1 MYTRLPSSSLRVTG
15 PDRLDFVQGQMTAH
29 LKAVPVLGQVLACF
43 LNHKGQI
50 EFVARIYRRDHD
62 LYLHL
67 WEGQAA
73 GLKNRLQKYII
84 FDDVQLED
92 TSDKLITVHVW
103 NENDLSGWDI
113 SGADVQTFELA
124 GGAVLSARVERG
136 LEAGL
141 DLHYLSKHEEAIL
154 PLLGEEK
161 PLAELE
167 ERRLEAGIS
176 DIQDRWEGFL
186 PQEVGLE
193 RAVSYRKGCYVG
205 QEIMARLEAR
215 GNARYTLGRVEGAEV
230 APYSDLVQGGK
241 VVGRT
246 GASTGKQALARLR
259 KDLQADGG
267 AGGALE
273 VAGQQVSAQTVASTP

>member
-29 LKAVPVLGQVLACF
+29 LKAAPTPGVVLACF

-50 EFVARIYRRDHD
+50 EFVARIYRRDND

-67 WEGQAA
+67 WGGQAE
-73 GLKNRLQKYII
+73 GLAARFKKFII
-84 FDDVQLED
+84 FDDVQVED
-92 TSDKLITVHVW
+92 TTSKLSTVHVW
-103 NENDLSGWDI
+103 NEAELPGWDAA
-113 SGADVQTFELA
+113 GGDVQTFELA
-124 GGAVLSARVERG
+124 GGAVLAARVARG

-141 DLHYLSKHEEAIL
+141 DLHYLTAHENEIL
-154 PLLGEEK
+154 PLLGQEK
-161 PLAELE
+161 PFEQLE
-167 ERRLEAGIS
+167 SGRISAGIS

-186 PQEVGLE
+186 PPEVGLE

-215 GNARYTLGRVEGAEV
+215 GNARYGLGRVQGDAVAPFAEV
-230 APYSDLVQGGK
+230 LQGGK

-246 GASTGKQALARLR
+246 GASTGLQALARLR
-259 KDLQADGG
+259 KDLPEAE
-267 AGGALE
+267 L
-273 VAGQQVSAQTVASTP
+273 TVADQPVTATLL